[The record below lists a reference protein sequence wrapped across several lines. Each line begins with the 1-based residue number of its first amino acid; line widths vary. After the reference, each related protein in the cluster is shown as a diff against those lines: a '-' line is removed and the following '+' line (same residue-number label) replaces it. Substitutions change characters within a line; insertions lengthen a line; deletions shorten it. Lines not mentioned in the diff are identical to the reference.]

1 MSSINPKSFASQI
14 APVTSGSGSNT
25 EAGRMMEQ
33 QNSTLTMQSAQ
44 LNADAVYDP
53 AAPTPQTK
61 AQLVQAFTNM
71 SNSRGIAFSLSV
83 AGILM
88 IVYSFVSRNVPNRR
102 R

>member
-14 APVTSGSGSNT
+14 APVTTGSGSNT

-33 QNSTLTMQSAQ
+33 QNSTLTMQAAQ
-44 LNADAVYDP
+44 LSADAVYDP
-53 AAPTPQTK
+53 SPPTPQTK
-61 AQLVQAFTNM
+61 PEIVQGFTTMMN
-71 SNSRGIAFSLSV
+71 SNSLVFSLSV

-88 IVYSFVSRNVPNRR
+88 IVYSFVSRNVPRR